1 MAEDFIHDMS
11 TDNVEET
18 VEQTLRPN
26 TLQQYI
32 GQADLKQRLQVYI
45 EAAQQRSEPLDH
57 TLLYGPP
64 GLGKTTLAMVVANEM
79 GVGLRTTSGPAI
91 EKSGDLLALLN
102 ELTPGDVLFIDEIH
116 RLPKQVEEML
126 YSAME
131 DFYVDIIAGEGPTA
145 HPIHFPLPPFT
156 LIGATTRAGM
166 LSQPLRDRFGIV
178 EHMAYYSHDEL
189 AQIIKRSSD
198 VFNIQISG
206 EGAFELARRS
216 RGTPRIANR
225 LLRRVRDFSTVKGQK
240 VITDEMVNFSLQLLK
255 IDSMGLDEVDHKI
268 LQTMIAFYQ
277 GGPVGVNTIA
287 ANIGEEVDTIESVYE
302 PYLLQ
307 IGFLQRTPRG
317 RVVTLAAYQ
326 HLNLPVPDTKR

>member
-1 MAEDFIHDMS
+1 MAEDFLHDMS
-11 TDNVEET
+11 TDTGEQSI
-18 VEQTLRPN
+18 EQTLRPS

-32 GQADLKQRLQVYI
+32 GQEDLKQRLHVYI
-45 EAAQQRSEPLDH
+45 EAAKQRSEPLDH
-57 TLLYGPP
+57 ILLYGPP
-64 GLGKTTLAMVVANEM
+64 GLGKTTLAMVVAHEM

-102 ELTPGDVLFIDEIH
+102 ELAPGDVLFIDEIH

-156 LIGATTRAGM
+156 LVGATTRAGM

-178 EHMAYYSHDEL
+178 EHMAYYTPGEL
-189 AQIIKRSSD
+189 SKIIKRSAD
-198 VFNIQISG
+198 IFNIEVAD
-206 EGAFELARRS
+206 EGAYELARRS

-225 LLRRVRDFSTVKGQK
+225 LLRRVRDFTTVKGLQT
-240 VITDEMVNFSLQLLK
+240 ITDEMVNFSLSLLQ
-255 IDSMGLDEVDHKI
+255 IDGMGLDEVDHKI
-268 LQTMIAFYQ
+268 LETMIKFYQ
-277 GGPVGVNTIA
+277 GGPVGVGTIA
-287 ANIGEEVDTIESVYE
+287 ANIGEEIDTIESVYE

-307 IGFLQRTPRG
+307 TGFLQRTPRG
-317 RVVTLAAYQ
+317 RVVTLAAYE
-326 HLNLPVPDTKR
+326 HLHLPLPDKNN